1 MKEYTQV
8 IKGHYDDNGAV
19 RAIDILNNKPLT
31 ADFMK
36 TRPDI
41 KQRVEKAINTKTYLC
56 IFFHILQFLHL
67 FFKSILFLFMSTLP
81 AL

>member
-36 TRPDI
+36 TRPNI
-41 KQRVEKAINTKTYLC
+41 GYLP
-56 IFFHILQFLHL
+56 
-67 FFKSILFLFMSTLP
+67 KGY
-81 AL
+81 